1 MAGGVDVRFPDDP
14 VFADRGD
21 SPEGGD
27 GTPGS
32 PHHRSGNSYD
42 GRSSK
47 ESFKNRFMLRIER
60 AKADAAV
67 PSKVIHTHTS
77 APTRTITRPPAP

>member
-14 VFADRGD
+14 VFMDREGD
-21 SPEGGD
+21 SFEHGN

-32 PHHRSGNSYD
+32 PHHRSRD
-42 GRSSK
+42 DRDDRTSK
-47 ESFKNRFMLRIER
+47 DSFKDRFMLRIER

-67 PSKVIHTHTS
+67 PSKVL
-77 APTRTITRPPAP
+77 PA